1 MRTGN
6 LYGGTA
12 KDNNGFSSNKNY
24 SNNNRNKKYPRSKH
38 GNYGNSSRENN
49 ENNHSKNSGGGLSSS
64 PPKTRKGN
72 VTRIFPKFCIVNS
85 DIYVSKA
92 VVERNETWPPQ
103 LGNGVHVATVPHM
116 QGRNKWKAVSY
127 RSDSTLDIVIQP
139 PTVINQQQQQ
149 FYQQRGGMMGGGN
162 NNYPAMKNINNN
174 SMMMQSQQQQNQ

>member
-1 MRTGN
+1 MIKKENDKECNDKNKSNGNTNDDTKDPEKGDNDKSNDNNNDTENTTSKTKKKKSLPAPIFLSGGMRTGN

-72 VTRIFPKFCIVNS
+72 VTRVFPKFCIVNS

-92 VVERNETWPPQ
+92 VVERNEH
-103 LGNGVHVATVPHM
+103 GHHN
-116 QGRNKWKAVSY
+116 
-127 RSDSTLDIVIQP
+127 
-139 PTVINQQQQQ
+139 
-149 FYQQRGGMMGGGN
+149 
-162 NNYPAMKNINNN
+162 
-174 SMMMQSQQQQNQ
+174 